1 MSEQGLSWR
10 QDAFAAPWASG
21 EAAFSLSPA
30 GYRRAVQ
37 AGAWYDLLTVAPLV
51 SPWSF
56 ALLLSVMSA
65 IHEALGLPGALPAYD
80 PTVSVFANLLG
91 SLALMWAILR
101 LRSPE
106 ARFGRYDAACR
117 VLYSAWMLHALLN
130 GFSPVLLV
138 YLVCEIAL
146 GVLQAAPVRDAQPLA
161 AE

>member
-10 QDAFAAPWASG
+10 QDAFVAPWASG
-21 EAAFSLSPA
+21 EAGLSLSAA
-30 GYRRAVQ
+30 GYRRVVRA
-37 AGAWYDLLTVAPLV
+37 AAWYDLLTVAPLV

-65 IHEALGLPGALPAYD
+65 IHEAFGLPGALPAFD
-80 PTVSVFANLLG
+80 PTVTVFANLLG

-106 ARFGRYDAACR
+106 MRFGRYDAVCR

-130 GFSPVLLV
+130 GFSPVLVV

-146 GVLQAAPVRDAQPLA
+146 GALQAMPVRDVETIA